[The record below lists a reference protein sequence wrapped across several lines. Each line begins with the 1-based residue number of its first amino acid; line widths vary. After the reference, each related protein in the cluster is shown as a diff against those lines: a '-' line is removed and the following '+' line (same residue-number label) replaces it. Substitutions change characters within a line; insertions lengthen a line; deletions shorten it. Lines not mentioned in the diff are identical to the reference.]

1 MSGYAF
7 AAESVRK
14 RFGRRWVLQAAGVW
28 ASAGRIAVLLGS
40 NGSGKTTLLR
50 IAVGLLRADYGIVIF
65 DDLRTLKPQLP
76 ELARRGLLYLPSDFL
91 SCDHYSVRA
100 HLVAVARRFPESRI
114 DEAVALLRLE
124 ALLDRRVR
132 TLSGGERRR
141 ADVAIALARQPRCL
155 LADEPF
161 LGLMPA
167 DIELISVALGHLA
180 QQGSAVYLTGHEV
193 TPLLAIA
200 DDVHWMTAGTTHL
213 LGAPE
218 QARQHEQFQREYLN
232 RRA

>member
-1 MSGYAF
+1 MSSYAF

-50 IAVGLLRADYGIVIF
+50 IAVGLLRADDGIVIF
-65 DDLRTLKPQLP
+65 DDLRTLKPRLS

-91 SCDHYSVRA
+91 ACDHYSVRA
-100 HLVAVARRFPESRI
+100 HLEAVARRFPRARI
-114 DEAVALLRLE
+114 DEAIALLRLE
-124 ALLDRRVR
+124 PLLGRRVR

-141 ADVAIALARQPRCL
+141 TDVAIALARQPRCL

-161 LGLMPA
+161 LGIMPA
-167 DIELISVALGHLA
+167 DIELISGALRQLV
-180 QQGSAVYLTGHEV
+180 QQGSAVSLTGHEV
-193 TPLLAIA
+193 TPLLAVA
-200 DDVHWMTAGTTHL
+200 DDVYWMTAGTTHL
-213 LGAPE
+213 LGSPE
-218 QARQHEQFQREYLN
+218 RARQHEQFQREYLN
-232 RRA
+232 RRS